1 MARRVTRPG
10 AFGAGPLS
18 VDQLEVNDQRE
29 VVGAECRAEPALTN
43 HQRVAMNKMIDRD
56 TEQRV

>member
-10 AFGAGPLS
+10 TFGAGPLS
-18 VDQLEVNDQRE
+18 VDQLEVDDQRE

-43 HQRVAMNKMIDRD
+43 YKRVAMNQMVDRD
-56 TEQRV
+56 TEQGV